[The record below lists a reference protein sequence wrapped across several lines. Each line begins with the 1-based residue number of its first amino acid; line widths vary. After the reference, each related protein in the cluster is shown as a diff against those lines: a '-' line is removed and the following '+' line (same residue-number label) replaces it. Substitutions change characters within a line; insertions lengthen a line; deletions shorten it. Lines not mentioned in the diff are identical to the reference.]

1 MFVMFSY
8 DIDKL
13 PHCFFF
19 ISTQS
24 KERTFWTGR
33 LKIQK
38 TGNPCQGRQD
48 AEMEFQQTLLGI
60 CQGTGK
66 KRSENVLFQLNHG
79 EVFFSRNETKTHR
92 DQTLEKH

>member
-19 ISTQS
+19 FISTQS
-24 KERTFWTGR
+24 KERTFCTGR

-48 AEMEFQQTLLGI
+48 AEMEFQHTLLGI
-60 CQGTGK
+60 SQGTGK
-66 KRSENVLFQLNHG
+66 TGSKQGKSTNGVNAQKMYYFN
-79 EVFFSRNETKTHR
+79 
-92 DQTLEKH
+92 